1 MGSLRAAAL
10 LAVVLLAQ
18 VGSAGG
24 ASPPFRPTGGLAFGP
39 AAPVDPAGTSV
50 QPNLALGDD
59 GTIWLSSSTIG
70 RTEFVHRSSDGGRS
84 FRAAAPTGVGPQGD
98 TAIAVGD
105 GGIVYSAAED
115 SGSGI
120 GLALSADGGATWTS
134 TRFLV
139 AGALDGR
146 PSLAV
151 DRGATPSPADDTV
164 FLVVHYNG
172 GAYLYSSPG
181 GGLDFVNAAGG
192 QAIGVGPCGALVF
205 DRVQRNL
212 YLPCASGVRVA
223 AIAGHVPLGQR
234 VGLIVRTFVTP
245 LSPGGGRV
253 TAILPVVTVDA
264 AGTVYAV
271 WVDRNDHNVYYAAS
285 PDGGA
290 SWRGPVRVNG
300 NEARST
306 ALPVAVAGAPGV
318 LAIAWLGADSS
329 LAAAAMPAFSAHA
342 VEATAFRWFGY
353 AAVVTGA
360 ASAGQS
366 IVQQRFTAKP
376 IHFGRIPDGSLG
388 DYLAAAL
395 GPDGGLVLAY
405 DDTTS
410 QHHAAHVFVT
420 RQLAGPTPL
429 ASSISE
435 PADANP
441 VADPEGDASP
451 PQLDL
456 RRVELVQ
463 DEPTRLRVL
472 MTLAAPPA
480 ADTSGLWLTRF
491 QVLSTGVSGSAAYRT
506 LYLGAATA
514 PGKAPSFFGGTTT
527 CAEPSCGAIS
537 FPATV
542 PAIGSIDGNTITVD
556 VALEGGFGAG
566 FPLNGDLLY
575 NVVGLTFAPE
585 GSVLGADVD
594 STAPFDYRLE
604 ERIGR
609 TTGNGRHI
617 VGSGSIRGAVAG
629 RATFRVNVFQAKTGQ
644 IVFSDPRAHVAF
656 RSQRITRVR
665 ILGRRRARIWATGA
679 NGTSCVATF
688 TDGGA
693 GRRSDSVTIAVGRY
707 RRSGPLLSGGVTIR

>member
-1 MGSLRAAAL
+1 MGSLRAAAV

-50 QPNLALGDD
+50 QANLALGDD

-84 FRAAAPTGVGPQGD
+84 FRAAARTGVGPQGD

-120 GLALSADGGATWTS
+120 GLALSTDGGATWTS

-245 LSPGGGRV
+245 LSPGGGSV

-360 ASAGQS
+360 ASAGQG

-388 DYLAAAL
+388 DYIAAAL

-435 PADANP
+435 PADSNP
-441 VADPEGDASP
+441 VTDPQGDASP

-456 RRVELVQ
+456 RRVEPVQ

-480 ADTSGLWLTRF
+480 P
-491 QVLSTGVSGSAAYRT
+491 V
-506 LYLGAATA
+506 
-514 PGKAPSFFGGTTT
+514 
-527 CAEPSCGAIS
+527 
-537 FPATV
+537 
-542 PAIGSIDGNTITVD
+542 
-556 VALEGGFGAG
+556 
-566 FPLNGDLLY
+566 
-575 NVVGLTFAPE
+575 
-585 GSVLGADVD
+585 
-594 STAPFDYRLE
+594 DYRLE

-665 ILGRRRARIWATGA
+665 ILGRRKARIWATGA
-679 NGTSCVATF
+679 NGASCVATF
-688 TDGGA
+688 TDGGS

>member
-10 LAVVLLAQ
+10 CLAFLAAA
-18 VGSAGG
+18 GSAG
-24 ASPPFRPTGGLAFGP
+24 AAEPPFRPTGGLAFGP
-39 AAPVDPAGTSV
+39 AAPVDPGGTSV
-50 QPNLALGDD
+50 QPNLALGGD

-70 RTEFVHRSSDGGRS
+70 RTVFVRRSSDDGRS

-98 TAIAVGD
+98 TGLAVGD
-105 GGIVYSAAED
+105 GAVYAVAED
-115 SGSGI
+115 SGSGV
-120 GLALSADGGATWTS
+120 GLALSTDGGATWAS

-139 AGALDGR
+139 PGTLDGR

-151 DRGATPSPADDTV
+151 DRGATASPADDTV
-164 FLVVHYNG
+164 FLVVHYDG

-181 GGLDFVNAAGG
+181 GSLDFANAAGG
-192 QAIGVGPCGALVF
+192 QVIGTGPCGALVF
-205 DRVQRNL
+205 DRVLRNL
-212 YLPCASGVRVA
+212 YLPCAAGARVA
-223 AIAGHVPLGQR
+223 AIRGHVPLGQR
-234 VGLIVRTFVTP
+234 VGLIFRTFVTP
-245 LSPGGGRV
+245 PSPAGGFV
-253 TAILPVVTVDA
+253 AALLPVVTVDA
-264 AGTVYAV
+264 AGTIYAV

-285 PDGGA
+285 PDAGA

-300 NEARST
+300 NESRST

-318 LAIAWLGADSS
+318 LAIAWLGANSS
-329 LAAAAMPAFSAHA
+329 RGAGAMPAFSAHP
-342 VEATAFRWFGY
+342 VEATAFRWYGY
-353 AAVVTGA
+353 AALVTGA
-360 ASAGQS
+360 ASPGQS

-376 IHFGRIPDGSLG
+376 IHFGRISDRSLG

-429 ASSISE
+429 ASSIVD

-441 VADPEGDASP
+441 VTDPQGDASP

-456 RRVELVQ
+456 RRIELVQ

-472 MTLAAPPA
+472 MTVGAPPPPDA
-480 ADTSGLWLTRF
+480 SGLWLTRF

-506 LYLGAATA
+506 VYLGARIE
-514 PGKAPSFFGGTTT
+514 PGKPPSFFGGTTT
-527 CAEPSCGAIS
+527 CADPSCRS
-537 FPATV
+537 VTYPATV
-542 PAIGSIDGNTITVD
+542 PAVGSIDGDTITVD
-556 VALEGGFGAG
+556 VALEGGFGKG

-575 NVVGLTFAPE
+575 NVVGLTFAPTVK
-585 GSVLGADVD
+585 VLGTDVD

-617 VGSGSIRGAVAG
+617 VGSGSIRGSGSG
-629 RATFRVNVFQAKTGQ
+629 RATFSVNVFHAKIGRV
-644 IVFSDPRAHVAF
+644 VFADPRAHVSF

-665 ILGRRRARIWATGA
+665 MLTRRKARIWAAGS
-679 NGTSCVATF
+679 GGSCVATF
-688 TDGGA
+688 ADGGA
-693 GRRSDSVTIAVGRY
+693 GRRRDSFSISLGRY
-707 RRSGPLLSGGVTIR
+707 RRSGRLLSGGLTIR

>member
-1 MGSLRAAAL
+1 VGSLRAAAV
-10 LAVVLLAQ
+10 LAVLLLAQ

-24 ASPPFRPTGGLAFGP
+24 ASPPFRPTGGLGFGP

-59 GTIWLSSSTIG
+59 GTLWLSSSTIG
-70 RTEFVHRSSDGGRS
+70 RTVFVRRSSDGGRS
-84 FRAAAPTGVGPQGD
+84 FRAATPIGVGPQGD
-98 TAIAVGD
+98 TTIAVGD
-105 GGIVYSAAED
+105 GGIVYAAAED

-120 GLALSADGGATWTS
+120 GVALSTDGGAAWTS
-134 TRFLV
+134 TRFFV
-139 AGALDGR
+139 TGALDGR

-164 FLVVHYNG
+164 FLVVHFNG

-181 GGLDFVNAAGG
+181 GALDFTNASGG
-192 QAIGVGPCGALVF
+192 QAMGTGPCGALVF

-223 AIAGHVPLGQR
+223 TYVGHVPLGQR
-234 VGLIVRTFVTP
+234 VGLIIRTFVTP
-245 LSPGGGRV
+245 LTPSHGRV
-253 TAILPVVTVDA
+253 NLVLPAVAVDA

-271 WVDRNDHNVYYAAS
+271 WVDRADHNLYYAAS

-300 NEARST
+300 NEARSS

-329 LAAAAMPAFSAHA
+329 LAAGAMPAFSEHA
-342 VEATAFRWFGY
+342 VQATAYRWFGY
-353 AAVVTGA
+353 AALVTGA
-360 ASAGQS
+360 ASPGQS

-376 IHFGRIPDGSLG
+376 VHFGRIADGSLG
-388 DYLAAAL
+388 AYFAAAI

-420 RQLAGPTPL
+420 RQVAGPTPR
-429 ASSISE
+429 ASAIVE
-435 PADANP
+435 PPNANP
-441 VADPEGDASP
+441 VADPAGDASP

-456 RRVELVQ
+456 RRIELVQ
-463 DEPTRLRVL
+463 TEPTRLRVL
-472 MTLAAPPA
+472 MTVAAPPPPDA
-480 ADTSGLWLTRF
+480 SGLWLTRF
-491 QVLSTGVSGSAAYRT
+491 QVLSTGVAGSAAYRT
-506 LYLGAATA
+506 VYLGAATA
-514 PGKAPSFFGGTTT
+514 PGKPPSFFGGTTS
-527 CAEPSCGAIS
+527 CAEPGCSTVS
-537 FPATV
+537 FPAAV
-542 PAIGSIDGNTITVD
+542 PAIGSIDGDTITVD
-556 VALEGGFGAG
+556 VALEGGFGPG
-566 FPLNGDLLY
+566 FPTNGDLLY
-575 NVVGLTFAPE
+575 NVVGLTFAPAD
-585 GSVLGADVD
+585 GVLGPDVD

-617 VGSGSIRGAVAG
+617 VGSGSIRGAGSG
-629 RATFRVNVFQAKTGQ
+629 RAAFRVDVFQAKTGR

-665 ILGRRRARIWATGA
+665 MVTRRKARIWATGA
-679 NGTSCVATF
+679 GGSCVATF
-688 TDGGA
+688 ADGGA
-693 GRRSDSVTIAVGRY
+693 GRRRDSVSIACGRY
-707 RRSGPLLSGGVTIR
+707 RRSGRLLSGGVTIR

>member
-1 MGSLRAAAL
+1 VGSLRAAAFL
-10 LAVVLLAQ
+10 AAVV
-18 VGSAGG
+18 VVAGG
-24 ASPPFRPTGGLAFGP
+24 GAEAASPPFRPTGGLVFGP

-70 RTEFVHRSSDGGRS
+70 RTVFVRRSSDGGRS

-105 GGIVYSAAED
+105 GGTLYAAAED

-120 GLALSADGGATWTS
+120 GVALSTDGGATWAS
-134 TRFLV
+134 TRFFV
-139 AGALDGR
+139 TGALDGR

-151 DRGATPSPADDTV
+151 DRGAAPSPADDTV
-164 FLVVHYNG
+164 FLLVHFNG

-181 GGLDFVNAAGG
+181 GALDFANAAGG
-192 QAIGVGPCGALVF
+192 EAIGTGPCGALVF

-212 YLPCASGVRVA
+212 ILPCASGTRVA
-223 AIAGHVPLGQR
+223 TYVGHVPLGQR
-234 VGLIVRTFVTP
+234 VGLIIRTFVTP

-253 TAILPVVTVDA
+253 NLIIPTVAVDA
-264 AGTVYAV
+264 AGTLYAV
-271 WVDRNDHNVYYAAS
+271 WVDRADHNVYYAAS
-285 PDGGA
+285 PDGGR

-300 NEARST
+300 NEARSS

-329 LAAAAMPAFSAHA
+329 LAAGAMPAFAAHA
-342 VEATAFRWFGY
+342 VQATAYRWFGY
-353 AAVVTGA
+353 AALVTGA
-360 ASAGQS
+360 ASPGQS

-376 IHFGRIPDGSLG
+376 VHFGRIADGSLG
-388 DYLAAAL
+388 DYLAAAI

-429 ASSISE
+429 GSSIVE

-441 VADPEGDASP
+441 ATDPTGDASP

-463 DEPTRLRVL
+463 TEPTRLRVL
-472 MTLAAPPA
+472 MTVAAPPPPDA
-480 ADTSGLWLTRF
+480 SGLWLTRF
-491 QVLSTGVSGSAAYRT
+491 QVLSTGVAGSAAYRT
-506 LYLGAATA
+506 VYLGARIE
-514 PGKAPSFFGGTTT
+514 PGRPASFFGGTTT
-527 CAEPSCGAIS
+527 CGEPSCGDIS

-542 PAIGSIDGNTITVD
+542 PAVGSIDGDTITVD
-556 VALEGGFGAG
+556 VALEGGFGPG
-566 FPLNGDLLY
+566 FPTNGDLLY

-585 GSVLGADVD
+585 GDVLGADVD

-617 VGSGSIRGAVAG
+617 VGSGSIRGAGAG
-629 RATFRVNVFQAKTGQ
+629 RATFSVNVFQAKTGR
-644 IVFSDPRAHVAF
+644 IVFSDSRAHVAF

-665 ILGRRRARIWATGA
+665 MLTRHEARIWATGA
-679 NGTSCVATF
+679 GGSCVATF
-688 TDGGA
+688 ADGGA
-693 GRRSDSVTIAVGRY
+693 GRRRDSVSMACGRY
-707 RRSGPLLSGGVTIR
+707 RRSGRLLSGGLTIR